1 MHDALTAT
9 RRAAMEPIVMI
20 SGYARSGKDSLGAF
34 LAQRHGFVVAKTS
47 HALKHVAW
55 ELDPIV
61 GFDPT
66 AAGAVRLRDLITDP
80 FDDDQTEAAKR
91 SPYGEEVIRLWQRL
105 GTDCVDHTALGAD
118 LWARA
123 CGPSCSAA
131 GPKGTVLRSP
141 TAASRP
147 KPTSCAASRPRDPP
161 RPTWRR
167 AAQRPRQRSGP
178 RRLRLRPPPEQ
189 RRHARAVGRARRRA
203 RRAVEAARGHPP
215 GASCRT

>member
-1 MHDALTAT
+1 
-9 RRAAMEPIVMI
+9 MEPIVMI

-123 CGPSCSAA
+123 
-131 GPKGTVLRSP
+131 LR
-141 TAASRP
+141 AE
-147 KPTSCAASRPRDPP
+147 
-161 RPTWRR
+161 
-167 AAQRPRQRSGP
+167 
-178 RRLRLRPPPEQ
+178 LL
-189 RRHARAVGRARRRA
+189 RRRA
-203 RRAVEAARGHPP
+203 EGHRVAITDGRKPAEADLVRSLGGLVIRLDRP
-215 GASCRT
+215 GVGPRNAHVNEVALDGYDFDLRLNNDGTLEQLAEHADGLAALLRQREVTRPERVAEPEPDGFLTF